1 MKFILATLPL
11 ALAACSTTGYMR
23 DATPTPPPGP
33 DEAKVIVYRI
43 AAFGGAENF
52 PVYELRNGS
61 DGKLLGFTETDRY
74 FEYRCPPGKHLFVT
88 WGEGDAFIE
97 AELEGGKTYFIRA
110 YSKFGV
116 LSARPGFAPVG
127 RNSEHWEEIEKV
139 LPTLQCRELDPREA
153 AEYELRKVD
162 HLRKTIA
169 SYEEGK
175 KKPRYLTPEDGR
187 EDVVLEAR

>member
-1 MKFILATLPL
+1 MKCILALLPM

-23 DATPTPPPGP
+23 DTKPSPPPGP
-33 DEAKVIVYRI
+33 DEAKVIVYRT
-43 AAFGGAENF
+43 AAFGGAEHF
-52 PVYELRNGS
+52 PVYELRDH

-74 FEYRCPPGKHLFVT
+74 FEYRCPPGRHLFVT
-88 WGEGDAFIE
+88 WGEGEAYIE

-116 LSARPGFAPVG
+116 LSARPGFAPVA
-127 RNSEHWEEIEKV
+127 RDSEHWEEIDEV
-139 LPTLQCRELDPREA
+139 LPNLKCRELDPPKA

-162 HLRKTIA
+162 HLRKTLA

-175 KKPRYLTPEDGR
+175 KKPRFLTPQDGLEDAT
-187 EDVVLEAR
+187 LQAR